1 MEPGFVQLEEASSKS
16 GLHPNTLRRLL
27 RLGTIF
33 GYKTS
38 RTEHVR
44 WMVSIRS
51 LAAYTDPVYGIAL
64 DHPGPKVFLKK
75 QPSQAIETAG
85 G

>member
-27 RLGTIF
+27 RRGTIT

-38 RTEHVR
+38 RYGERCR
-44 WMVSIRS
+44 WMVSVRS
-51 LAAYTDPVYGIAL
+51 LQAYADPVYGMAL
-64 DHPGPKVFLKK
+64 DQPGPKIFLARQK
-75 QPSQAIETAG
+75 
-85 G
+85 